1 VQPQERCV
9 WQTDGWAYV
18 GMFFVVF
25 VMFWTNSIIGEI
37 KRYTVCGA
45 IGLWCRVCLCLCLCV
60 CVCGVCVCVVCK
72 VREYWVCWGTV

>member
-1 VQPQERCV
+1 M

-25 VMFWTNSIIGEI
+25 VMLWTNSIIGEI

-45 IGLWCRVCLCLCLCV
+45 IGLWYYRRESSPIYLYVNISGILCAAQ
-60 CVCGVCVCVVCK
+60 
-72 VREYWVCWGTV
+72 